1 MNTTIVEIDRS
12 PQTKE
17 SGIQCTHC
25 KVYRL
30 KENFIGKS
38 GQVVKQCLTCRE
50 NDEKHK
56 KEPVIASKIN
66 AKQRE
71 VRRDIKYRERERE
84 KDEKEYLER
93 NAKNAKNYRDNN
105 KEHISEWRK
114 NNFASRFRAI
124 KQQAQIKKIIW
135 NDDLT
140 DEICYQ
146 LMTSKCFYCNFISEN
161 TLNGIDRMDSN
172 IAYEKSNCVSCC
184 KTCNFIKG
192 SLDPDTFIK
201 RCQHI
206 SKQFNGNGIF
216 HPELFPDSSSST
228 QENYKSRALKKGLE
242 FSLTENE
249 FDTFIK
255 SNCYY
260 CKKETT
266 MSNSNGV
273 DRKDNMVGYTT
284 ENCVSCCSE
293 CNYMK
298 GSLNDNEFIESC
310 KKIANY
316 TLENNIVLPEIQQS
330 LNKLGKREKQ
340 EVEKIKIIITKQQ
353 PNQIKEIKPI
363 IEYIPKQR
371 EYVRK
376 NKLPENCGVNKD
388 EIPKNCYYI
397 PETEKRGDGFCCDK
411 NHPKQKDLQLGDY
424 KTTQSKNIST
434 KDKFQQLLTYL
445 ES

>member
-56 KEPVIASKIN
+56 KEPAIASKIN

-146 LMTSKCFYCNFISEN
+146 LMTSKCFYCNFKKHNNIYFVIDLEN
-161 TLNGIDRMDSN
+161 VWKWLG
-172 IAYEKSNCVSCC
+172 
-184 KTCNFIKG
+184 
-192 SLDPDTFIK
+192 
-201 RCQHI
+201 
-206 SKQFNGNGIF
+206 
-216 HPELFPDSSSST
+216 
-228 QENYKSRALKKGLE
+228 
-242 FSLTENE
+242 FS
-249 FDTFIK
+249 
-255 SNCYY
+255 
-260 CKKETT
+260 
-266 MSNSNGV
+266 
-273 DRKDNMVGYTT
+273 RKDPANVVL
-284 ENCVSCCSE
+284 EKHFV
-293 CNYMK
+293 K
-298 GSLNDNEFIESC
+298 DVDFIV
-310 KKIANY
+310 AL
-316 TLENNIVLPEIQQS
+316 LELYIIFCMMSVLI
-330 LNKLGKREKQ
+330 
-340 EVEKIKIIITKQQ
+340 
-353 PNQIKEIKPI
+353 
-363 IEYIPKQR
+363 
-371 EYVRK
+371 
-376 NKLPENCGVNKD
+376 
-388 EIPKNCYYI
+388 
-397 PETEKRGDGFCCDK
+397 F
-411 NHPKQKDLQLGDY
+411 
-424 KTTQSKNIST
+424 
-434 KDKFQQLLTYL
+434 
-445 ES
+445 